1 MAAMSLEQILER
13 IQELKTEAEE
23 KDEVIRVQQG
33 QINELESKLQEQEA
47 QCRLLEEQVEALNA
61 SAGQAEDLMLKLSEV
76 LA

>member
-33 QINELESKLQEQEA
+33 QINELEGKLQEQEE
-47 QCRLLEEQVEALNA
+47 QCRLLEEQVEELNA